1 MGKGEGEGG
10 KGSIIRM
17 RKGGEEERA
26 TGPARIEG
34 RYPWCNPLKDLTFIF
49 IIGLSFDLGLFL
61 LVCDLL
67 ESLGEGGAF
76 IIVRFVGHLAL
87 ATLSFGLGASRRASS
102 TAKRS
107 WSARNWC

>member
-1 MGKGEGEGG
+1 M
-10 KGSIIRM
+10 RM

-26 TGPARIEG
+26 TGPALIEG
-34 RYPWCNPLKDLTFIF
+34 RYPWCNPRKDLTFIF

-76 IIVRFVGHLAL
+76 IIV
-87 ATLSFGLGASRRASS
+87 
-102 TAKRS
+102 
-107 WSARNWC
+107 